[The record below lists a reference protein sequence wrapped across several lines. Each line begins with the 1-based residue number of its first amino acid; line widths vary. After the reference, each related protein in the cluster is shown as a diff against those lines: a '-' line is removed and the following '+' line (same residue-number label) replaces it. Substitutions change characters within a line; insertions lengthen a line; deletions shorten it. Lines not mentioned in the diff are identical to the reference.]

1 MNTYPK
7 LTTLEKKVHQLIT
20 VVEQLGVQ
28 NKQLQDELN
37 LIRKKKRNEN
47 MDSVKREII
56 RTKVQTMLDLLEGI

>member
-1 MNTYPK
+1 MNDYPK
-7 LTTLEKKVHQLIT
+7 LTSLEKKVHQLIT